1 MSFRRSSRWLGAT
14 ALLSVLLGTACDE
27 PIVQGEP
34 QRIVALAPSVTETL
48 FVLGL
53 GDRVVGVGNYSTWP
67 VEAVRKPRLGGLF
80 DVSLEGIMALEPDLA
95 ILLRSEDELR
105 IQLERLGVE
114 VLTVESETIA
124 DIQQTVRSIG
134 ERCGVNDAAE
144 EFLRQFEIDLM
155 PHRVGGAPTV
165 VITMGR
171 RPRSLS
177 DILVAG
183 PGTYL
188 HELLV
193 RLGAFNAFADAPIT
207 YPQVGLEEILGRR
220 PDAIVELQPSPGSI
234 AWLKQDWAAFPEQQL
249 AGSGCVQVVAGD
261 HVLVPGP
268 RLPRFYQELRR
279 ALVDCVRS
287 R

>member
-1 MSFRRSSRWLGAT
+1 M
-14 ALLSVLLGTACDE
+14 LLLAAACQSHDT
-27 PIVQGEP
+27 IVEGEP

-53 GDRVVGVGNYSTWP
+53 GDRVVGVGDYSTWP
-67 VEAVRKPRLGGLF
+67 PEAAGKPKLGGLF

-95 ILLRSEDELR
+95 ILLRSEDKLR
-105 IQLERLGVE
+105 GQLERLGVE
-114 VLTVESETIA
+114 VLSVESETIA
-124 DIQQTVRSIG
+124 DIIETTRRIG
-134 ERCGVNDAAE
+134 ERCGVSEAAE
-144 EFLRQFEIDLM
+144 DFVRQFEIDLM
-155 PHRVGGAPTV
+155 PKRIGGAPRV

-171 RPRSLS
+171 RPRSFS

-193 RLGAFNAFADAPIT
+193 RLGAFNAFADSPIS

-249 AGSGCVQVVAGD
+249 AGTGCVQVVAGD

-268 RLPRFYQELRR
+268 RLPRIYWELRR
-279 ALVDCVRS
+279 ALFDCVQS

>member
-1 MSFRRSSRWLGAT
+1 MLLLA
-14 ALLSVLLGTACDE
+14 ALVGVACDE
-27 PIVQGEP
+27 PVVRREP
-34 QRIVALAPSVTETL
+34 KRIVALAPSITETL
-48 FVLGL
+48 YVLGL
-53 GDRVVGVGNYSTWP
+53 GDRVVGVGDYSSWP
-67 VEAVRKPRLGGLF
+67 PEFADKPKVGGLF
-80 DVSLEGIMALEPDLA
+80 DVSLEGIMSLEPDLA
-95 ILLRSEDELR
+95 ILLRSEDKLR
-105 IQLERLGVE
+105 GQLERLGIE

-124 DIQQTVRSIG
+124 DIFETTRRIG
-134 ERCGVNDAAE
+134 ERCGVSEAAE
-144 EFLRQFEIDLM
+144 EFLREFEVDLM
-155 PHRVGGAPTV
+155 PKRVGGAPRV

-171 RPRSLS
+171 RPRNLS

-193 RLGAFNAFADAPIT
+193 RLGAFNAFADSPIS

-249 AGSGCVQVVAGD
+249 AGPGCVQVVAGD

-268 RLPRFYQELRR
+268 RLPRLYWELRR
-279 ALVDCVRS
+279 ALFDCVGS

>member
-1 MSFRRSSRWLGAT
+1 M
-14 ALLSVLLGTACDE
+14 
-27 PIVQGEP
+27 QGEP

-53 GDRVVGVGNYSTWP
+53 GDRVVGVGDYSTWP
-67 VEAVRKPRLGGLF
+67 SEAAEKPKMGGLF

-95 ILLRSEDELR
+95 ILLRSEEELR
-105 IQLERLGVE
+105 SQLERLGVE
-114 VLTVESETIA
+114 VLTVDSETIA
-124 DIQQTVRSIG
+124 DIVDTVRRIG
-134 ERCGVNDAAE
+134 ERCGVSEAAE
-144 EFLRQFEIDLM
+144 GFVRQFEVDLM
-155 PHRVGGAPTV
+155 PRRVGGAPRV

-171 RPRSLS
+171 QPRSLN

-183 PGTYL
+183 SGTYL

-193 RLGAFNAFADAPIT
+193 RLGAFNAFADAPIS
-207 YPQVGLEEILGRR
+207 YPQVGLEEILARR

-234 AWLKQDWAAFPEQQL
+234 ARLKEDWAAFPEQQI
-249 AGSGCVQVVAGD
+249 AGTDCVQVVAGD

-279 ALVDCVRS
+279 ALAECVRS
-287 R
+287 K

>member
-1 MSFRRSSRWLGAT
+1 M
-14 ALLSVLLGTACDE
+14 ALAGVACDE
-27 PIVQGEP
+27 PIVGRSEP

-53 GDRVVGVGNYSTWP
+53 GDRVVGVGDYSSWP
-67 VEAVRKPRLGGLF
+67 PEAAGKPKLGGLF
-80 DVSLEGIMALEPDLA
+80 DVSLEGVMALEPDLA
-95 ILLRSEDELR
+95 ILLRSEDKLR
-105 IQLERLGVE
+105 GQLERLGVE
-114 VLTVESETIA
+114 VLTVESESIA
-124 DIQQTVRSIG
+124 DIMETTRKIG
-134 ERCGVNDAAE
+134 ERAGVSDAAE
-144 EFLRQFEIDLM
+144 EFLRQFEVDLM
-155 PHRVGGAPTV
+155 PRRIGGAPTV

-171 RPRSLS
+171 QPRNFS

-193 RLGAFNAFADAPIT
+193 RLGAFNAFADSPIS

-249 AGSGCVQVVAGD
+249 AGTGCVQVVAGD

-268 RLPRFYQELRR
+268 RLPRIYWELRR
-279 ALVDCVRS
+279 ALFDCIRS

>member
-1 MSFRRSSRWLGAT
+1 M
-14 ALLSVLLGTACDE
+14 ALAGVACDE
-27 PIVQGEP
+27 PIVRGEP

-53 GDRVVGVGNYSTWP
+53 GDRVVGVGDYSVWP
-67 VEAVRKPRLGGLF
+67 PEVAGKPKLGGLF

-95 ILLRSEDELR
+95 ILLRSEDKLR
-105 IQLERLGVE
+105 GQLERLGVE
-114 VLTVESETIA
+114 VLTVESDTIA
-124 DIQQTVRSIG
+124 DIIETTRRIG
-134 ERCGVNDAAE
+134 EKAGVSEAAE
-144 EFLRQFEIDLM
+144 DFVRQFEIDLM
-155 PHRVGGAPTV
+155 PRRIGGAPSV

-171 RPRSLS
+171 RPRNFS

-193 RLGAFNAFADAPIT
+193 RLGAFNAFADSPIS

-220 PDAIVELQPSPGSI
+220 PDAILELQPSPGSI

-249 AGSGCVQVVAGD
+249 AGTGCVQVVAGD

-268 RLPRFYQELRR
+268 RLPRIYWELRR
-279 ALVDCVRS
+279 ALFDCVQS